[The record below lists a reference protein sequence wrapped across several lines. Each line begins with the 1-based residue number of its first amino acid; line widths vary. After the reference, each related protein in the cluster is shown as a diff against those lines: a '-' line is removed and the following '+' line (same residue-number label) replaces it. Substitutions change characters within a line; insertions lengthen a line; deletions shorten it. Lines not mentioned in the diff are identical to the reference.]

1 MYIIDRIK
9 NWKSSK
15 DFKKKVRDWS
25 IIYKTSSSEKERIIK
40 DYVSLYE
47 SKGLTLD
54 EYYDFEF
61 EKQSPEFRYSFLG
74 LNEQRFYLDV
84 LNPMKWYSFA
94 RNKYAAHKMFENT
107 GIRTSTLYC
116 YYDPDSRIE
125 GSKEIASSVVDVVRI
140 LKSKE
145 VQSCVIKATE
155 ESHGDNVVVIKKI
168 EYQDSDCIL
177 HLFDGTI
184 TRLSSVLSTHPR
196 IFESLITQTKQF
208 SSFNE
213 TSVNTVRFMT
223 TLYPDGSARVIATF
237 IKIGRAGSCVDNAGS
252 GGNVDVNVDIETG
265 EIKNA
270 IQFDGWRKIKEIDKH
285 PDSGTPLNGVIIEN
299 WETIKSEVIKYQQAF
314 PWCKAAGWDIAITDQ
329 GPVVIEVNDFWDRT
343 GQFFIRRGW
352 REEIR
357 DCYMAWKQTD
367 YKASMC
373 RQRNNLTRA
382 HLHNIISKK

>member
-61 EKQSPEFRYSFLG
+61 EKQSTEFRYSFLG

-84 LNPMKWYSFA
+84 LNPKKWYSFA

-140 LKSKE
+140 LKCKE

-223 TLYPDGSARVIATF
+223 TLYPDGSARVIAAF
-237 IKIGRAGSCVDNAGS
+237 IKIGRAGSCVDNAGR
-252 GGNVDVNVDIETG
+252 GGNVDVNVNIETG
-265 EIKNA
+265 EIQNA